1 MMRSFCLIVV
11 LAFVAACTPSP
22 SPVLPP
28 KALEPV
34 ANSIKIQK
42 LWSKKID
49 GGASDNYLRLT
60 PVIDG
65 ETIYSVDYK
74 GTVTAFDT
82 LSRYP
87 LWQLELGAAGSSP
100 LALADNNL
108 YVGTSE
114 GQLVA
119 LAAKDGSPLWR
130 TQLQSEV
137 LAKPVIGNGIVI
149 ARCVNGDVI
158 ALRQD
163 TGEQLWQIEE
173 RTPALT
179 LRGLSTPV
187 IYNDLLL
194 IAFDNGKL
202 KAVVLQ
208 TGKQIWE
215 TAVAIPRGRSDLER
229 IVDLDSTPVI
239 IDDIVYSIAYQ
250 GRVVAIQLGSGQIIW
265 QRDIDSYVDVAIDA
279 YRLYISSADGIVW
292 ALDRSNG
299 ATLWKQDALLR
310 RGLTAPRIYQDHIVV
325 GDFDGFVHWLRRDS
339 GKLDA
344 RIRMLVFDY
353 DSPDL
358 NDPYALVFPKE
369 NNILIT
375 PIADKNQLIL
385 VDRYGHVEAFEVS
398 KR

>member
-1 MMRSFCLIVV
+1 MMRSLCFIVV
-11 LAFVAACTPSP
+11 LAFVAACTSSP
-22 SPVLPP
+22 TPVLPP

-34 ANSIKIQK
+34 ANTIKIQK

-49 GGASDNYLRLT
+49 GGASDNYLRLA

-74 GTVTAFDT
+74 GTVTAFDMV
-82 LSRYP
+82 SRYA
-87 LWQLELGAAGSSP
+87 LWQLDLGAAGSSP
-100 LALADNNL
+100 LSLADNKL
-108 YVGTSE
+108 YVGTNE

-119 LAAKDGSPLWR
+119 LSANDGSPLWR

-137 LAKPVIGNGIVI
+137 LAKPAIGKGIVI

-158 ALRQD
+158 ALRED

-239 IDDIVYSIAYQ
+239 IDDVVYSIAYQ

-279 YRLYISSADGIVW
+279 YRLYISSSEGVVW

-325 GDFDGFVHWLRRDS
+325 GDFDGFVHWFRRDS

-344 RIRMLVFDY
+344 RIRMLVFNY
-353 DSPDL
+353 TSPDL
-358 NDPYALVFPKE
+358 NDPYELVFPKE